1 MPTTEL
7 APVIVI
13 LETGSKYELLSFYW
27 AGIVSQ
33 MNFNGIVKGKKD
45 SMETSKLFSE
55 VSSTTINQGHT
66 HNDELPLRRRRQPDN
81 VNT

>member
-1 MPTTEL
+1 MPTPEL

-27 AGIVSQ
+27 AIIVSQ
-33 MNFNGIVKGKKD
+33 MNFNGIVKGKKY

-55 VSSTTINQGHT
+55 VFSTSIN
-66 HNDELPLRRRRQPDN
+66 
-81 VNT
+81 